1 MYLHLIRPPPFE
13 IKGIHQTIKL
23 CSPCSARHPQCPIV
37 LEGGCAAVQN
47 PFHSI
52 VKGVGRD
59 DGKRNGCKRK
69 SIDSPFFIIIIIT
82 PKGGP
87 EASSPFFFLIPVTIE
102 EEEDGKENNKKRR
115 ERVSFLCVE
124 WLMKEAVP
132 LYSTAPAGS
141 AATHSLLCVL

>member
-1 MYLHLIRPPPFE
+1 MGKETAARGNRSTPLFLLLLLLLRQKEDQKLPP
-13 IKGIHQTIKL
+13 L
-23 CSPCSARHPQCPIV
+23 
-37 LEGGCAAVQN
+37 
-47 PFHSI
+47 
-52 VKGVGRD
+52 
-59 DGKRNGCKRK
+59 
-69 SIDSPFFIIIIIT
+69 
-82 PKGGP
+82 
-87 EASSPFFFLIPVTIE
+87 FFLIPVTIE